1 MLMFLTNEPQ
11 RFFISSTKG
20 LKKMGKDKKTFKMLS
35 EKKEG
40 YDKEIKKRMAL
51 DVLTILNEIDIPD
64 DRYDQCWLAGF
75 YYAFERIEKI
85 FELKGG
91 K

>member
-1 MLMFLTNEPQ
+1 
-11 RFFISSTKG
+11 
-20 LKKMGKDKKTFKMLS
+20 MGKDKKTFKMLS
-35 EKKEG
+35 EQKEG

-51 DVLTILNEIDIPD
+51 DVLTILNELDIQD
-64 DRYDQCWLAGF
+64 NRYDQCWLAGF

-85 FELKGG
+85 FELKE

>member
-1 MLMFLTNEPQ
+1 
-11 RFFISSTKG
+11 
-20 LKKMGKDKKTFKMLS
+20 MGKDKKTFKMLS
-35 EKKEG
+35 EQKEN

-51 DVLTILNEIDIPD
+51 DILTILNEIDIPD

-85 FELKGG
+85 FKLKGG

>member
-1 MLMFLTNEPQ
+1 
-11 RFFISSTKG
+11 
-20 LKKMGKDKKTFKMLS
+20 MGKDKKTFKMLS
-35 EKKEG
+35 EQKEG

-51 DVLTILNEIDIPD
+51 DVLTILNEIDILD

-85 FELKGG
+85 FKLKE